1 MPQIG
6 PANFITGNS
15 AQCFTKKKKKNQKDI
30 SETAREIG
38 EGLEKISSR
47 QENLTSLSCVEDPLM
62 LASVSIVVTRGSRA
76 SFSNFKLLTLIS

>member
-1 MPQIG
+1 MDPLILSLEIQHNVS
-6 PANFITGNS
+6 P
-15 AQCFTKKKKKNQKDI
+15 KKKKKNQKDI

>member
-1 MPQIG
+1 MFHQ
-6 PANFITGNS
+6 
-15 AQCFTKKKKKNQKDI
+15 KKKNQKDI

-47 QENLTSLSCVEDPLM
+47 QESLTSLSCVEDPLM
-62 LASVSIVVTRGSRA
+62 LASASIVVTRASRA

>member
-15 AQCFTKKKKKNQKDI
+15 AQCFTKKKKNQKDI

>member
-1 MPQIG
+1 MDPLILSLEIQHNVS
-6 PANFITGNS
+6 P
-15 AQCFTKKKKKNQKDI
+15 KKKKNQKDI